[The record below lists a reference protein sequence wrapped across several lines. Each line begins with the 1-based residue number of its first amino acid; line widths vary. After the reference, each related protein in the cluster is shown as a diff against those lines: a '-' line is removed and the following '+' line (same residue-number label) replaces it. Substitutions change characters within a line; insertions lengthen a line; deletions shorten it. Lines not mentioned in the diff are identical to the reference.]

1 MTQDALE
8 FLKAGLNL
16 AVAVTT
22 LGLTW
27 IVGARFTTAWNIR
40 QKKKESDL
48 AAAQEFYR
56 LYREFFANWKL
67 WNYSVSHD
75 HGKDLQALFQ
85 RASNAEGGVEAL
97 LVQFAASRKMSP
109 EDIRACACF
118 RQGYQSL
125 RQAISAN
132 ASIDWHYS
140 DHPEYLAFKRL
151 AMYFGLVVVAGS
163 SPSSEAV
170 KARADALI
178 AISSNEWENR
188 WSDRIA

>member
-75 HGKDLQALFQ
+75 HGKDLQALFSERRTPRVALKRYWYSSQ
-85 RASNAEGGVEAL
+85 LAE
-97 LVQFAASRKMSP
+97 R
-109 EDIRACACF
+109 
-118 RQGYQSL
+118 
-125 RQAISAN
+125 
-132 ASIDWHYS
+132 
-140 DHPEYLAFKRL
+140 
-151 AMYFGLVVVAGS
+151 
-163 SPSSEAV
+163 
-170 KARADALI
+170 
-178 AISSNEWENR
+178 
-188 WSDRIA
+188 

>member
-27 IVGARFTTAWNIR
+27 FVGARFTTGWNVR
-40 QKKKESDL
+40 QKRKESDL

-56 LYREFFANWKL
+56 LYGEFFAIWQL

-75 HGKDLQALFQ
+75 NGKDRLALLQ
-85 RASNAEGGVEAL
+85 RASNAEGGIESL
-97 LVQFAASRKMSP
+97 LVRLAASRKMSP
-109 EDIRACACF
+109 EDIRGCACF

-125 RQAISAN
+125 RQAITAN
-132 ASIDWHYS
+132 ASVDWHS
-140 DHPEYLAFKRL
+140 SEHPEYLAFKRL
-151 AMYFGLVVVAGS
+151 AMYFALSVVADS
-163 SPSSEAV
+163 SPSPKTA

-178 AISSNEWENR
+178 AITSNEWEYR
-188 WSDRIA
+188 CSDRIA